1 MTSSSSTSSSDSS
14 PLLVVPGSKDG
25 RGGADHDQPYVFGRR
40 PRGVAPFPF
49 TTRQYARLLTLRG
62 RIADGL
68 ASADDLDVEGT
79 GLSRQHPIVAP
90 VATSPRLCYS
100 CTVCGAVVA
109 GAQPEPAAATCPACA
124 QDGGRDQVARA
135 ILLTAG
141 VLGQVALG
149 ESVDPVSTEEA
160 ADAA

>member
-1 MTSSSSTSSSDSS
+1 MTSSSSTSSSDKS

-49 TTRQYARLLTLRG
+49 TTRQYARLLALRG

-68 ASADDLDVEGT
+68 ASADDLDVDGT
-79 GLSRQHPIVAP
+79 GLSRQHPIVAA
-90 VATSPRLCYS
+90 ATTSLRLSYS
-100 CTVCGAVVA
+100 CAVCGAVVA
-109 GAQPEPAAATCPACA
+109 GAPQEQTATTCPTCA

-141 VLGQVALG
+141 VLSQLTVPTD
-149 ESVDPVSTEEA
+149 S